1 MTKKSSRPPLPPFTA
16 LRAFEAVGRLDGIRR
31 AAQSLNLNH
40 AVVSRQVRALE
51 EWAGAR
57 LIERFQGGTM
67 LTEQGAQFHLR
78 IAAAFDEITK
88 AATELARSGEQRG
101 LSIWCVPVF
110 ACQWLTT
117 RLVGFN
123 RVYPDIEIELHPT
136 DEAPDFSRFE
146 ADIDIRYVFG
156 QTPTVAPAVSGG
168 VRRFE
173 IARPEVIPV
182 ASPAVAA
189 QLQPIAKPADLLRA
203 PLLHEEDYLQWEA
216 WFASHGVSVATA
228 LRGPRLWHAHL
239 TVEAARQGQGVALAN
254 RFLLGT
260 DLATGRLVQVVP
272 KTAEIASVSLGAYV
286 FSAKADRWQ
295 SKTVVCFRNWLKQA
309 TSALADSTSVSSA
322 CVMPRPK
329 MNGSRP
335 PEAAKRAP
343 RQ

>member
-1 MTKKSSRPPLPPFTA
+1 MTKKSSRSPLPPFTA

-31 AAQSLNLNH
+31 AAQSLGLNH

-88 AATELARSGEQRG
+88 ASTALARSGEQRG
-101 LSIWCVPVF
+101 LSIWCIPGF

-117 RLVGFN
+117 RLSGFN

-156 QTPTVAPAVSGG
+156 QKPTAGPGVCDG

-189 QLQPIAKPADLLRA
+189 QLQPITKPADLLRA
-203 PLLHEEDYLQWEA
+203 PLLHEEDHLQWEA
-216 WFASHGVSVATA
+216 WFASHGVSIASA

-239 TVEAARQGQGVALAN
+239 TVEAARQNQGVALAN
-254 RFLLGT
+254 RFLLGN

-272 KTAEIASVSLGAYV
+272 KTADIASVSLGAYV

-295 SKTVVCFRNWLKQA
+295 SKTIVCFRNWLKQA
-309 TSALADSTSVSSA
+309 TSALADSSSESSVCA
-322 CVMPRPK
+322 MPRNK
-329 MNGSRP
+329 TQNSQRAA
-335 PEAAKRAP
+335 AAKPAAG
-343 RQ
+343 Q